1 MSAWRYQQQYQ
12 QRLQQQQLWLDRQYA
27 SYDYANDPYFYTA
40 PSYQYSRGGRYYQ
53 TNQYGADL
61 LRQALNLGYEEGY
74 RSGQADLQDQW
85 RPDYR
90 NSWGYLDANYGYRGL
105 YVDQQEYNHYF
116 REGFQRGYED
126 GYGRRNDYGRRSSD
140 GNLLLLAEVLLQLL
154 NLRSLG

>member
-12 QRLQQQQLWLDRQYA
+12 QRLQQQQLWLDRQYS
-27 SYDYANDPYFYTA
+27 SYDYDNDPYFYTA
-40 PSYQYSRGGRYYQ
+40 PSYQYSRGGRNYQ

-74 RSGQADLQDQW
+74 RSGQADLQDRW
-85 RPDYR
+85 RSDYR

-116 REGFQRGYED
+116 REGFQRGYDD
-126 GYGRRNDYGRRSSD
+126 GYGSRNQYGQRGSN